1 MDVAVTIGVVSAPHV
16 SRSLPYRPAIGHPD
30 DMSDRPFP
38 AVEALVRRVQRVAA
52 SRPDPA
58 RILAETISMAGV
70 AGVDPYA
77 DPYAVLGILVE
88 GVARTLVEH
97 IPPERQAETAE
108 TLIELLRE
116 RLSTHGLPG
125 RRLNT
130 RSSAV
135 APSRHVIG
143 PRKLTI
149 PPSWPAP
156 SAPGQLPKAD
166 LSIASQP
173 VFGVAFSGIAAHLP
187 FPLLRRHRQLRYNHL
202 RVG

>member
-16 SRSLPYRPAIGHPD
+16 SMSLPYRPAIGHPD

-38 AVEALVRRVQRVAA
+38 AVEALVRRVQRIAA

-58 RILAETISMAGV
+58 RILAETINMAGV
-70 AGVDPYA
+70 AGV

-97 IPPERQAETAE
+97 IPPE

-125 RRLNT
+125 
-130 RSSAV
+130 
-135 APSRHVIG
+135 G
-143 PRKLTI
+143 
-149 PPSWPAP
+149 
-156 SAPGQLPKAD
+156 G
-166 LSIASQP
+166 
-173 VFGVAFSGIAAHLP
+173 
-187 FPLLRRHRQLRYNHL
+187 
-202 RVG
+202 